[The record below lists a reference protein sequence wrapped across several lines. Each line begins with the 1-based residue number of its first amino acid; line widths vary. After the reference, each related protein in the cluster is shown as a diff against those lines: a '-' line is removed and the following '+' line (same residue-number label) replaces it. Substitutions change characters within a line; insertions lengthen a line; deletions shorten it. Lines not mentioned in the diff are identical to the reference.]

1 MYYKVSIKTII
12 IVIVAAAILTL
23 FLSSV
28 LHLSYAQTN
37 QDLANEILAVHNRE
51 RTAVGVSP
59 LTWNDNLA
67 ADAQTWAQHIASTG
81 QFIHDPVHTGLS
93 CTGPCYGE
101 NLAGFI
107 TGVSEPNGGQSM
119 WVNEK
124 SNYSG
129 GPYNSPYP
137 PGCTPLVDCKVVGH
151 YTQMVWQ
158 HTREV
163 GCATAP
169 PGAGGLHYSVLVCRY
184 NPPGNYPGQY
194 PYPPSRR

>member
-1 MYYKVSIKTII
+1 MYYSVSIKTII

-23 FLSSV
+23 LSSV

-37 QDLANEILAVHNRE
+37 QDLANEILAVHNME

-59 LTWNDNLA
+59 LTWKDNLA

-81 QFIHDPVHTGLS
+81 QFVHDPVHTGLS

-107 TGVSEPNGGQSM
+107 TGVSEPNGGQST

-124 SNYSG
+124 SNFAG

-158 HTREV
+158 NTREV

-194 PYPPSRR
+194 PYPPKP

>member
-124 SNYSG
+124 SNFAG

-158 HTREV
+158 NTREV

>member
-1 MYYKVSIKTII
+1 MYNKVSLKTII
-12 IVIVAAAILTL
+12 IVIVAAAILTV
-23 FLSSV
+23 LSSV

-67 ADAQTWAQHIASTG
+67 ADAQTWAQHIATTG

-107 TGVSEPNGGQSM
+107 TGISEPNGGQSR

-124 SNYSG
+124 SNFPG
-129 GPYNSPYP
+129 GPYNPPYP
-137 PGCTPLVDCKVVGH
+137 PGCTPMVDCKVVGH

-158 HTREV
+158 TTKEI
-163 GCATAP
+163 GCATASD
-169 PGAGGLHYSVLVCRY
+169 GNMEFLVCRY
-184 NPPGNYPGQY
+184 SPPGNYLGQTPY
-194 PYPPSRR
+194 PYP